1 MSSLIPKVPKN
12 PEVVRV
18 CVFCSSSPSI
28 DQKYIELSSDLG
40 SGIGSRNWTLV
51 SGGGRISSMGAV
63 ARATR
68 ASGGKTIGVIPE
80 QLKQIEFADHES
92 DELHV
97 VKDMRE
103 RKGLIEELSD
113 AFIILPGGPGTLEEF
128 FEIWVGRFL
137 KFHDKPIAILDP
149 FDLYKPLSEL
159 LDHLEAEKFVKPG
172 QRELIYWA
180 RSVDE
185 ALDHISS

>member
-1 MSSLIPKVPKN
+1 MHVS
-12 PEVVRV
+12 
-18 CVFCSSSPSI
+18 VFCASSPAI
-28 DQKYIELSSDLG
+28 DEKYVELAAELG
-40 SGIGSRNWTLV
+40 KGIASRKWTLV

-63 ARATR
+63 ARAAR
-68 ASGGKTIGVIPE
+68 EGGAKTIGVIPE
-80 QLKQIEFADHES
+80 SLVKIEFADHDS

-103 RKGLIEELSD
+103 RKGKIEELSD
-113 AFIILPGGPGTLEEF
+113 AFIILPGGAGTLEEF

-149 FDLYKPLSEL
+149 FDLYKPLL
-159 LDHLEAEKFVKPG
+159 DLIDHLEAENFVKPG
-172 QRELIYWA
+172 QRELVYWA

-185 ALDHISS
+185 ALDHVAS

>member
-1 MSSLIPKVPKN
+1 MHVS
-12 PEVVRV
+12 
-18 CVFCSSSPSI
+18 VFCASSPAI
-28 DQKYIELSSDLG
+28 DEKYVELAAELG
-40 SGIGSRNWTLV
+40 KGIASRKWTLV

-63 ARATR
+63 ARPAR
-68 ASGGKTIGVIPE
+68 EGGAKTIGVIPE
-80 QLKQIEFADHES
+80 SLVKIEFADHDS

-103 RKGLIEELSD
+103 RKGKIEEISD
-113 AFIILPGGPGTLEEF
+113 AFIILPGGAGTLEEF

-149 FDLYKPLSEL
+149 FDLYKPLL
-159 LDHLEAEKFVKPG
+159 DLIDHLEAENFVKPG

-185 ALDHISS
+185 ALDHVAR

>member
-1 MSSLIPKVPKN
+1 MHVS
-12 PEVVRV
+12 
-18 CVFCSSSPSI
+18 VFCASSPAI
-28 DQKYIELSSDLG
+28 DEKYVELAAELG
-40 SGIGSRNWTLV
+40 KGIASRKWTLV

-63 ARATR
+63 ARAAR
-68 ASGGKTIGVIPE
+68 EGGAKTIGVIPE
-80 QLKQIEFADHES
+80 SLVKIEFADHDS

-103 RKGLIEELSD
+103 RKGKIEELSD
-113 AFIILPGGPGTLEEF
+113 AFIILPGGAGTLEEF

-149 FDLYKPLSEL
+149 FDLYKPLL
-159 LDHLEAEKFVKPG
+159 DLIDHLEAENFVKPG

-185 ALDHISS
+185 ALDHVAS

>member
-1 MSSLIPKVPKN
+1 MPSPITKQM
-12 PEVVRV
+12 RI

-28 DQKYIELSSDLG
+28 DEKYIQLSSDLG
-40 SGIGSRNWTLV
+40 AGIGARNWTLV

-63 ARATR
+63 AAATR
-68 ASGGKTIGVIPE
+68 EHGGKTIGVIPE
-80 QLKQIEFADHES
+80 SLKQIEFADHDS

-103 RKGLIEELSD
+103 RKGLIEKLSD
-113 AFIILPGGPGTLEEF
+113 GFIVLPGGPGTLEEF

-137 KFHDKPIAILDP
+137 KFHEKPIAILDP
-149 FDLYKPLSEL
+149 YDLYQPLVEL
-159 LDHLEAEKFVKPG
+159 LDHLEQEKFVKPG
-172 QRELIYWA
+172 QRELVFWA

-185 ALDHISS
+185 ALNHMGG